1 MRALLFTALIAL
13 VSKTAASAEPPVAPI
28 VLNDCHFAAFTTS
41 ARSSDI
47 NIPLSRALWV
57 DFRNTGT
64 ATITSLTFDAVK
76 NGQHLL
82 ITDKGRFS
90 PGATVTHE
98 LVGYATPWTGA
109 DWNLDSCRAVAA
121 EFADGSTAEY

>member
-1 MRALLFTALIAL
+1 MTFFLFNLLFAIVASVPEVLGL
-13 VSKTAASAEPPVAPI
+13 AAAPSAPI
-28 VLNDCHFAAFTTS
+28 ALNDCHFAAFTTS

-76 NGQHLL
+76 SGQHLV

-90 PGATVTHE
+90 TGATVTHQ
-98 LVGYATPWTGA
+98 LVGYATPW
-109 DWNLDSCRAVAA
+109 
-121 EFADGSTAEY
+121 